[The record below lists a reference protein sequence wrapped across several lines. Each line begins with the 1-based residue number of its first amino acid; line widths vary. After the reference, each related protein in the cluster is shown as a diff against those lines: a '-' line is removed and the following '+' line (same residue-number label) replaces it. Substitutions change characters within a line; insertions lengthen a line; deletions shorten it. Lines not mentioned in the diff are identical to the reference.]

1 MAVGTHVGR
10 RVLAG
15 HGGGSHVGRGGVVGG
30 AFRCRLRREGCGG
43 VGHLGLVG
51 SSPPSVPD
59 ATFGRTAVVVP
70 APARRPHP
78 DAGFGRGGRGRHG
91 VAAAGP
97 RPVAG
102 SAPSLVVDG
111 RPSDRSCRPVG
122 PVLRG
127 GVGADRARPGGGDDE
142 RHRVVL
148 LATVDPAE
156 SPARRQRRRPGPRG
170 VVRRHVVGLRHVP
183 GRAKVHVRTAGV
195 SSATLFGV
203 MRAVP
208 GASDRVRR
216 GEVVRARHRSTHALE
231 DLRRAGL
238 AVIDPVLE
246 PAAVA
251 QLRAF
256 AERAPARLR
265 LADGRVIDGTYAE
278 RHPDTTLVSIPGA
291 FAWAHGEVQ
300 HVMASARL
308 HELAL
313 ARFGLAPV
321 VHLPSLYWSC
331 VPSTPSTVCRGN
343 VRPRFVLPRGLRRH
357 PGDPGPYVPHR
368 CRLRECAHGV
378 RPREPSSRVAARS
391 GVPQCRRRSRR
402 GRGVQALR
410 RGGDSCR
417 HRRRRHDLRDRSPRP
432 APSHVARGPRS
443 ALPRDGDPGRRVAGA
458 YHRRRAVPVR
468 DERFGL
474 LLDDPRGPLRLFEA
488 IADEESSTLS
498 AASVARLA

>member
-1 MAVGTHVGR
+1 
-10 RVLAG
+10 
-15 HGGGSHVGRGGVVGG
+15 
-30 AFRCRLRREGCGG
+30 
-43 VGHLGLVG
+43 
-51 SSPPSVPD
+51 
-59 ATFGRTAVVVP
+59 
-70 APARRPHP
+70 
-78 DAGFGRGGRGRHG
+78 
-91 VAAAGP
+91 
-97 RPVAG
+97 
-102 SAPSLVVDG
+102 
-111 RPSDRSCRPVG
+111 
-122 PVLRG
+122 
-127 GVGADRARPGGGDDE
+127 
-142 RHRVVL
+142 
-148 LATVDPAE
+148 
-156 SPARRQRRRPGPRG
+156 
-170 VVRRHVVGLRHVP
+170 
-183 GRAKVHVRTAGV
+183 
-195 SSATLFGV
+195 
-203 MRAVP
+203 
-208 GASDRVRR
+208 VRR

-238 AVIDPVLE
+238 AVIDPLLD

-331 VPSTPSTVCRGN
+331 VPSTPSARAAATFGRASFFHVDYDGIQAIRVHMYLTDVDSESAPMEYVLGSHRVGSQHGREFRGADDGLDEA
-343 VRPRFVLPRGLRRH
+343 VVSRRFGAAAIRAVTGVAGTTFVTDPRGL
-357 PGDPGPYVPHR
+357 HR
-368 CRLRECAHGV
+368 ATSPEGHDRLFLVTAIRAG
-378 RPREPSSRVAARS
+378 AF
-391 GVPQCRRRSRR
+391 
-402 GRGVQALR
+402 
-410 RGGDSCR
+410 
-417 HRRRRHDLRDRSPRP
+417 
-432 APSHVARGPRS
+432 
-443 ALPRDGDPGRRVAGA
+443 AGA